1 LTIWKLERLNHL
13 SGDSM

>member
-1 LTIWKLERLNHL
+1 LERLNHQ